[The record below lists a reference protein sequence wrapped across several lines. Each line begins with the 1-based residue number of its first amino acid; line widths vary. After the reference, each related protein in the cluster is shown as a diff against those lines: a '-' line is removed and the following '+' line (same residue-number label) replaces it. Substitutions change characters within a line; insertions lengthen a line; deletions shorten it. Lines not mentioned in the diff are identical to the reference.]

1 MTGASEKRPLIGA
14 MFRGPGPC
22 YGLPDTLGFQKHDFT
37 KNKAPA
43 YSFGIR
49 GKAQDKSECSPGP
62 AYHLPDKLTRSGPDG
77 APKFSLKGRPN
88 MQSSFKTPGPDAY
101 YAEKVVPLKEK
112 RAPAYSF
119 GSRTRYFQ
127 KDNHPAPNQY
137 SLPNLT
143 ASKVPHKLTMPSY
156 SMTGRSKT
164 GSFHEDLQKTP
175 GPGTYKVVNP
185 KVYKQKYA
193 EYSMGGRHNMPGDS
207 TQKPGPGAHS
217 PEKTYA
223 TKKSA
228 PNISFGIR
236 HSEYTA
242 PVIFAYD

>member
-88 MQSSFKTPGPDAY
+88 MQSSFKTPGPGEINIHLFITRINLDGY
-101 YAEKVVPLKEK
+101 LVPL
-112 RAPAYSF
+112 
-119 GSRTRYFQ
+119 
-127 KDNHPAPNQY
+127 
-137 SLPNLT
+137 L
-143 ASKVPHKLTMPSY
+143 SKS
-156 SMTGRSKT
+156 
-164 GSFHEDLQKTP
+164 
-175 GPGTYKVVNP
+175 
-185 KVYKQKYA
+185 
-193 EYSMGGRHNMPGDS
+193 
-207 TQKPGPGAHS
+207 
-217 PEKTYA
+217 
-223 TKKSA
+223 
-228 PNISFGIR
+228 
-236 HSEYTA
+236 
-242 PVIFAYD
+242 